1 MLREHFNPRT
11 PCGVRPE
18 LIHNMAEAIRYFN
31 PRTPCGV
38 RPAAE
43 SESENDMP
51 VISIHAPRAGCDE
64 EIQRVLDDR
73 YVFQSTH
80 PVRGATAYRQSSL
93 QAYFQF
99 QSTHPVR
106 GATNGKLLT
115 PPDYRYFNPRTPCGV
130 RPRLTHPRTSKVGI
144 SIHAPRAGCDPS
156 PRRGRWLPTCP
167 ISIHAPRAGCDVVPR
182 GTRARVAD
190 FNPRTP
196 CGVRRGQTSGNTET
210 GLFQSTHPVR
220 GATAYHRR
228 DRRRGF
234 HFNPRTPCGVRRQ
247 TCTTWFAP
255 IFATLPNQMYV
266 CLHYTCFTTLFQPK
280 TWFSAVFQRCEAP
293 RESMSAPASHRV
305 KASAAPPAHR
315 SAWRR
320 YAQRGSD
327 SYSQDCKSAG
337 CPSPGQSAPPGDA

>member
-1 MLREHFNPRT
+1 MRGATRRCQRASLQILFHFNPRT
-11 PCGVRPE
+11 PCGVRLE
-18 LIHNMAEAIRYFN
+18 LHNAAHRLRSAISIHAPRAGCDIIRRTTLGFSRLISIHAPRAGCDQQTRMCFSRLSPYFN

-38 RPAAE
+38 RPGARRF
-43 SESENDMP
+43 SSCWTN
-51 VISIHAPRAGCDE
+51 HFNPRTPCG
-64 EIQRVLDDR
+64 
-73 YVFQSTH
+73 
-80 PVRGATAYRQSSL
+80 VRQLAVRAVALSRD
-93 QAYFQF
+93 QF

-106 GATNGKLLT
+106 GATYK
-115 PPDYRYFNPRTPCGV
+115 
-130 RPRLTHPRTSKVGI
+130 
-144 SIHAPRAGCDPS
+144 
-156 PRRGRWLPTCP
+156 
-167 ISIHAPRAGCDVVPR
+167 
-182 GTRARVAD
+182 
-190 FNPRTP
+190 
-196 CGVRRGQTSGNTET
+196 
-210 GLFQSTHPVR
+210 
-220 GATAYHRR
+220 RR
-228 DRRRGF
+228 DQRPKLS
-234 HFNPRTPCGVRRQ
+234 HFNPRTTCGVRRQ

-337 CPSPGQSAPPGDA
+337 CPSPG

>member
-1 MLREHFNPRT
+1 M
-11 PCGVRPE
+11 
-18 LIHNMAEAIRYFN
+18 
-31 PRTPCGV
+31 
-38 RPAAE
+38 
-43 SESENDMP
+43 
-51 VISIHAPRAGCDE
+51 
-64 EIQRVLDDR
+64 
-73 YVFQSTH
+73 VFQSTH
-80 PVRGATAYRQSSL
+80 PVRGATCDARV
-93 QAYFQF
+93 QA
-99 QSTHPVR
+99 
-106 GATNGKLLT
+106 
-115 PPDYRYFNPRTPCGV
+115 D
-130 RPRLTHPRTSKVGI
+130 RL
-144 SIHAPRAGCDPS
+144 
-156 PRRGRWLPTCP
+156 P
-167 ISIHAPRAGCDVVPR
+167 ISIHAPRAGCDARAHSDDHGNLTISIHAPR
-182 GTRARVAD
+182 AGCDLTLAHPHIVGDD

-196 CGVRRGQTSGNTET
+196 CGVRPFPPPLRQSCKCISIHAPRAGCDRGGGTRSQT
-210 GLFQSTHPVR
+210 
-220 GATAYHRR
+220 TA
-228 DRRRGF
+228 

-337 CPSPGQSAPPGDA
+337 CPSPG

>member
-1 MLREHFNPRT
+1 MSCAVT
-11 PCGVRPE
+11 AV
-18 LIHNMAEAIRYFN
+18 
-31 PRTPCGV
+31 
-38 RPAAE
+38 
-43 SESENDMP
+43 P
-51 VISIHAPRAGCDE
+51 V
-64 EIQRVLDDR
+64 
-73 YVFQSTH
+73 VFQSTH
-80 PVRGATAYRQSSL
+80 PVRGATRVVRDRIKIGIV
-93 QAYFQF
+93 F

-106 GATNGKLLT
+106 GATS
-115 PPDYRYFNPRTPCGV
+115 
-130 RPRLTHPRTSKVGI
+130 RLVQLCR
-144 SIHAPRAGCDPS
+144 
-156 PRRGRWLPTCP
+156 
-167 ISIHAPRAGCDVVPR
+167 
-182 GTRARVAD
+182 
-190 FNPRTP
+190 
-196 CGVRRGQTSGNTET
+196 
-210 GLFQSTHPVR
+210 
-220 GATAYHRR
+220 TAY
-228 DRRRGF
+228 

-337 CPSPGQSAPPGDA
+337 CPSPG